1 VIEVHES
8 TGCYAVDALDEPELA
23 AFEAHLAS
31 CCSCG
36 YEVADFYETAAELTM
51 LTATRPPVALRDTV
65 LSTVRSTPQL
75 PTWTPANSTPVN
87 SPAAPPRPHP
97 GQPSGPRRA
106 LPGTEVVDEQD
117 PPTVEQLAL
126 HRQSRR
132 DRLLTGL
139 VAAMLAL
146 LVGLGGVA
154 YSQFQQRQAQVAQ
167 TSLENELYRA
177 ADAETVVVDI
187 SGGGQA
193 TFVVSRQLNRALFI
207 GTNLPNPGPN
217 KRYQLW
223 TTTGGPTWKTAS
235 GIFRDT
241 QVPDTGRSSKVFFKG
256 DISRAGFVCLNAE
269 PLSNTTSKPTTP
281 VLASAEI

>member
-51 LTATRPPVALRDTV
+51 LTATRPPLALRDIV
-65 LSTVRSTPQL
+65 LSTVRNIPQL
-75 PTWTPANSTPVN
+75 PTSTPVN
-87 SPAAPPRPHP
+87 SPVAPPLPHP

-106 LPGTEVVDEQD
+106 LPGTEVVDEPD

-132 DRLLTGL
+132 DRMMTGL

-167 TSLENELYRA
+167 IDLENDLYRA
-177 ADAETVVVDI
+177 PDAETVVADI

-207 GTNLPNPGPN
+207 GTNLPDPGPN

-235 GIFRDT
+235 GIFRDN
-241 QVPDTGRSSKVFFKG
+241 QIPDTGRSSKVFFKG
-256 DISRAGFVCLNAE
+256 DISRAGFVCLNVE
-269 PLSNTTSKPTTP
+269 PLTNTTSKPTTP
-281 VLASAEI
+281 VLASGEI